1 MMPNHL
7 DSCVMRLGSLFTAT
21 TSASWFLL
29 TAYRSSCRRD
39 EQVSNG
45 ARVER
50 VNWMADSS
58 SRGIENSFGVMVNYV

>member
-1 MMPNHL
+1 MI
-7 DSCVMRLGSLFTAT
+7 GISLVCP
-21 TSASWFLL
+21 SAR
-29 TAYRSSCRRD
+29 APGVV

-50 VNWMADSS
+50 LNWKADLS